1 MPDRTLVK
9 KAEVLLKLHVP
20 GRPLVLP
27 NAWDAGSA
35 KVIAAEGFPAI
46 ATTSAGIAFAYGVP
60 DGEAIARGDMLH
72 AVRRIAAAVSVPVT
86 ADVEAGYG
94 PAPDNVA
101 YTVMELLGTGVV
113 GANFEDSSDA
123 HEGGALFDLELAT
136 ARIAAGRKAAQNAGV
151 PFVINGRTDAL
162 MRIKDPAAAF
172 AEAVKRLNAYRK
184 AGADCLFAPFTADP
198 GVIGRLV
205 KAVDGPLNIILQP
218 TITVGEMAKLGVAR
232 ISLGGHLARAALAVA
247 RRAARE
253 LKEQGTASFAKEGLD
268 YRELQKLM
276 ASKP

>member
-1 MPDRTLVK
+1 MAEKALIA
-9 KAEVLLKLHVP
+9 KAERLKALHVP

-35 KVIAAEGFPAI
+35 KVIAAEGYPAV
-46 ATTSAGIAFAYGVP
+46 ATTSAGIAFSYGVP
-60 DGEAIARGDMLH
+60 DGEAISRADMLH
-72 AVRRIAAAVSVPVT
+72 ATRRIAAAVAVPVT

-94 PAPDNVA
+94 AEPKNVA
-101 YTVMELLGTGVV
+101 YTVMELLGAGVV

-123 HEGGALFDLELAT
+123 AGGALFDLELAS
-136 ARIAAGRKAAQNAGV
+136 ARIAAGRQAARDAGV

-218 TITVGEMAKLGVAR
+218 TITVAEMAKLGVAR
-232 ISLGGHLARAALAVA
+232 ISLGGHVARAALAVA

-253 LKEQGTASFAKEGLD
+253 LKEHGTAQFAREGLD

-276 ASKP
+276 ASRP

>member
-1 MPDRTLVK
+1 MADKSLVE
-9 KAEVLLKLHVP
+9 KAERLLKLHVP

-35 KVIAAEGFPAI
+35 KIIAAEGFPAI
-46 ATTSAGIAFAYGVP
+46 ATTSAGVAFAYGVP
-60 DGEAIARGDMLH
+60 DGEAISRADMLH
-72 AVRRIAAAVSVPVT
+72 ATRRIAAAVSVPVT

-94 PAPDNVA
+94 VEPKAVA
-101 YTVMELLGTGVV
+101 YTVMELLGAGVA
-113 GANFEDSSDA
+113 GGNFEDSNDA
-123 HEGGALFDLELAT
+123 QDGGTLFDLELAT
-136 ARIAAGRKAAQNAGV
+136 ARIAAGRKAAQDAGV

-172 AEAVKRLNAYRK
+172 AETVKRLKAYKK

-198 GVIGRLV
+198 DVIGRLV

-218 TITVGEMAKLGVAR
+218 TITVAEMAKLGVAR
-232 ISLGGHLARAALAVA
+232 ISLGGHLARAAYAVA

-253 LKEQGTASFAKEGLD
+253 LKEHGTAQFAKEGLD

-276 ASKP
+276 ATRP

>member
-1 MPDRTLVK
+1 MADKALVA
-9 KAEVLLKLHVP
+9 KAERLKALHVP

-35 KVIAAEGFPAI
+35 KIIAAEGYPAI
-46 ATTSAGIAFAYGVP
+46 ATTSAGIAFSCGVP
-60 DGEAIARGDMLH
+60 DGEAISRADMLH
-72 AVRRIAAAVSVPVT
+72 ATRRIAAAVSVPVT

-94 PAPDNVA
+94 TEPKNVA
-101 YTVMELLGTGVV
+101 YTVMELLGAGVV
-113 GANFEDSSDA
+113 GANFEDCREA
-123 HEGGALFDLELAT
+123 EGGALFDLELAT
-136 ARIAAGRKAAQNAGV
+136 ARIAAGRQAARDAGV
-151 PFVINGRTDAL
+151 PFVINGRTDAFQ
-162 MRIKDPAAAF
+162 RIKDPDAAF

-218 TITVGEMAKLGVAR
+218 TITVADMAKLGVAR
-232 ISLGGHLARAALAVA
+232 ISLGGHVARAAFAVA

-253 LKEQGTASFAKEGLD
+253 LKEHGTAQFAREGLD

-276 ASKP
+276 AG

>member
-1 MPDRTLVK
+1 MADKALIA
-9 KAEVLLKLHVP
+9 KAERLRALHVP

-27 NAWDAGSA
+27 NVWDAGSA
-35 KVIAAEGFPAI
+35 KVIAAEGYPAL
-46 ATTSAGIAFAYGVP
+46 ATTSAGIAFSYGVP
-60 DGEAIARGDMLH
+60 DGEAISRADMLH
-72 AVRRIAAAVSVPVT
+72 ATRRIAAAVAVPVT

-94 PAPDNVA
+94 PEPKNVA
-101 YTVMELLGTGVV
+101 YTVMELLGAGVV

-123 HEGGALFDLELAT
+123 QGGALFDLELAT
-136 ARIAAGRKAAQNAGV
+136 ARISAGRQAARDAGV
-151 PFVINGRTDAL
+151 PFVINGRTDAF
-162 MRIKDPAAAF
+162 MRVKDSAAAF
-172 AEAVKRLNAYRK
+172 AEVVKRLNAYRK

-218 TITVGEMAKLGVAR
+218 TITVAEMAKLGVAR
-232 ISLGGHLARAALAVA
+232 ISLGGHVARAALAVA

-253 LKEQGTASFAKEGLD
+253 LKEHGTAQFAREGLD

-276 ASKP
+276 AG

>member
-1 MPDRTLVK
+1 MADKRLVE
-9 KAEVLLKLHVP
+9 KAERLRAVHVP

-35 KVIAAEGFPAI
+35 KIIAAEGFPAI
-46 ATTSAGIAFAYGVP
+46 ATTSAGIAFSYGVP
-60 DGEAIARGDMLH
+60 DGEAISRADMLH
-72 AVRRIAAAVSVPVT
+72 ASRRIAAAVSVPVT

-94 PAPDNVA
+94 PDPEAVGHM
-101 YTVMELLGTGVV
+101 VMELLGAGVV

-123 HEGGALFDLELAT
+123 SGGALFDLELAKE
-136 ARIAAGRKAAQNAGV
+136 RIAAGRKAAKDAGV

-162 MRIKDPAAAF
+162 MRIKDKEAAF

-218 TITVGEMAKLGVAR
+218 TITVAEMAELGVAR
-232 ISLGGHLARAALAVA
+232 ISLGGHLYRASLAVA

-253 LKEQGTASFAKEGLD
+253 LKEQGTATFAREGLD
-268 YRELQKLM
+268 YGELQKLM
-276 ASKP
+276 AR

>member
-1 MPDRTLVK
+1 MGIDTVEEAMAGTSLVE
-9 KAEVLLKLHVP
+9 KAERLRKLHVP

-27 NAWDAGSA
+27 NVWDAGSA
-35 KVIAAEGFPAI
+35 KIVAAEGFPAV

-60 DGEAIARGDMLH
+60 DGEA
-72 AVRRIAAAVSVPVT
+72 
-86 ADVEAGYG
+86 GYG
-94 PAPDNVA
+94 PEPQNVA
-101 YTVMELLGTGVV
+101 YTVMELLGAGVV

-123 HEGGALFDLELAT
+123 HADGRLFDLDLAT
-136 ARIAAGRKAAQNAGV
+136 ARIAAGRKAAEAAGV

-172 AEAVKRLNAYRK
+172 AEAVRRLNAYRL

-198 GVIGRLV
+198 DVIGRLV
-205 KAVDGPLNIILQP
+205 KAVAGPLNIILQP
-218 TITVGEMAKLGVAR
+218 TITVPEMARLGVAR

-253 LKEQGTASFAKEGLD
+253 LKERGTAEFAKEGLD

-276 ASKP
+276 ASRP